1 MNRTANAPRYLA
13 GQDTTPLPA
22 VIWAYIMVL
31 LIPIEFSV
39 SIGGLLITPVRGFLL
54 IVAGPVFY
62 MFFTRRKFALED
74 GLMVFFGFWLFT
86 SYLTLNGLANLDKS
100 GQRFLEFMVSY
111 CLTRTFFTNRQQLVS
126 YNQILAVVIA
136 ALGFLA
142 IPEAIT
148 HYRFLHEIPEMLTG
162 FYYEIS
168 DDTRWTML
176 RAATTFEHPIL
187 FGLFA
192 ASSASMLW
200 FSTQSSGRRV
210 WRAFAAGMASFFSLS
225 SAAILVFGMQMSLI
239 TMEFFTRKIPRRL
252 TLFTV
257 GGTGLI
263 IFLETASNR
272 GAIGLI
278 ASYLT
283 FSAHTAYYRIL
294 QWNFTIDDVMRHPI
308 FGTRWSEWTRPYW
321 LTDSIDNNWL
331 YIAFENGIPA
341 ILALFAL
348 YLVIFLKVLKNARA
362 TKDMSLRGLEMGWII
377 AAISL
382 FLGGWTVTFF
392 GKMTPYF
399 ALFLG
404 MGSALSRMPAT
415 IEQPDTPPE
424 ADPADAQTRNTRSR
438 YTRFSGSTPPARAT
452 LRQRQEQA

>member
-1 MNRTANAPRYLA
+1 MNRTATAPRYLA
-13 GQDTTPLPA
+13 GQTEAPLPA
-22 VIWAYIMVL
+22 LIWVYIMVL
-31 LIPIEFSV
+31 LIPIEFSLNL
-39 SIGGLLITPVRGFLL
+39 GGLLITPVRGFLL

-62 MFFTRRKFALED
+62 MFFTRRKFTTED
-74 GLMVFFGFWLFT
+74 GLMVFFALWVFT
-86 SYLTLNGLANLDKS
+86 SYLTRKGFANLDQS
-100 GQRFLEFMVSY
+100 GQRFLEIMVSY
-111 CLTRTFFTNRQQLVS
+111 CITRTFFTNRQQMIS
-126 YNQILAVVIA
+126 YSQLLAVVIA
-136 ALGFLA
+136 ILGFLA

-148 HYRFLHEIPEMLTG
+148 HYRFLHEVPELLTG
-162 FYYEIS
+162 FYYYIS
-168 DDTRWTML
+168 DDTRMNML

-192 ASSASMLW
+192 ASSMSMLW
-200 FSTQSSGRRV
+200 FSTQSTGRRL
-210 WRAFAAGMASFFSLS
+210 WRTVTTGIASFFSLS
-225 SAAILVFGMQMSLI
+225 SAAILVFGLQMALI

-257 GGTGLI
+257 GTTAI
-263 IFLETASNR
+263 VIFLETASNR

-294 QWNFTIDDVMRHPI
+294 QWNFTIDDVMRNPL
-308 FGTRWSEWTRPYW
+308 FGVRYSEWTRPYW

-331 YIAFENGIPA
+331 FIAFENGIPA
-341 ILALFAL
+341 VVALFAL
-348 YLVIFLKVLKNARA
+348 YLVIFLKVLKRARA
-362 TKDMSLRGLEMGWII
+362 TKDMTLRGLEMGWII

-399 ALFLG
+399 SLFLG
-404 MGSALSRMPAT
+404 MGSALARMPAT
-415 IEQPDTPPE
+415 SDQTDTPP
-424 ADPADAQTRNTRSR
+424 DDQTDTVARANTRSR
-438 YTRFSGSTPPARAT
+438 YTRFSGATPGGAT